1 MEGER
6 PLKDDRNDKEKQGST
21 ADQPVDSESM
31 KIESAENLVE
41 ENSTD
46 MAEDEVVATQDTAE
60 PEEAEGDAAQKALVE
75 RLTHELE
82 DVKELVRR
90 KQAEF
95 ENYRKRVERERLDFL
110 KHASAEVVT
119 EILPVLDNLE
129 RALMAPDTGDEDR
142 LREGV
147 EITYRQFRDILTKA
161 GLKEVE
167 ALGEEFDPHVHEAVG
182 RVETREHRE
191 GEVLEV
197 YQKGYF
203 FKDKLLRPALVNVAQ
218 RPSSD
223 SEDQAGSSETEE
235 DASENEQFQSDV
247 TSG

>member
-6 PLKDDRNDKEKQGST
+6 PLKDDHKDNRKGST
-21 ADQPVDSESM
+21 VDQPIEPESM
-31 KIESAENLVE
+31 ETEPDDNLV
-41 ENSTD
+41 
-46 MAEDEVVATQDTAE
+46 AEDGTAANDTVTAQNAE
-60 PEEAEGDAAQKALVE
+60 SEEAAPDDGNNSMVE
-75 RLTHELE
+75 LLTQELE

-95 ENYRKRVERERLDFL
+95 ENFRKRVERERRDFV
-110 KHASAEVVT
+110 KHASGELVM

-129 RALMAPDTGDEDR
+129 RALMAPDTGSEDR
-142 LREGV
+142 LREGI
-147 EITYRQFRDILTKA
+147 EITQRQFRDILAKA

-182 RVETREHRE
+182 RVETSEHRE
-191 GEVLEV
+191 GEILEV

-203 FKDKLLRPALVNVAQ
+203 FKDRLLRPALVNVAQ
-218 RPSSD
+218 RPAPDSDDKASSN
-223 SEDQAGSSETEE
+223 ETEE
-235 DASENEQFQSDV
+235 DAKNSEELQSDV